1 MISLR
6 TSVRRS
12 YLAGMARF
20 KFYAFGHERILSTH
34 PTTIEITR
42 SQNLTIRGDCVIGVK
57 SSHGLRDFPDE
68 IKRLL
73 CDDSGRGRLEIR
85 VSDEVAIIEGRGAKG
100 LSFLDLNEIV
110 VRKSGFVSDRTL
122 MVYSDKAARDIP
134 RQMAKL
140 LMDPGEKIS
149 FELSAWSV

>member
-1 MISLR
+1 
-6 TSVRRS
+6 
-12 YLAGMARF
+12 MARF

-57 SSHGLRDFPDE
+57 SSNGLRDFPDE

-73 CDDSGRGRLEIR
+73 CDVSGRGRLEIR
-85 VSDEVAIIEGRGAKG
+85 VSDEVVIIEGRGAKG
-100 LSFLDLNEIV
+100 LSFLDLSEIV
-110 VRKSGFVSDRTL
+110 LRKSGFVSDRTL

-134 RQMAKL
+134 RRMVKL